1 VGAEERAVNK
11 LACTIALA
19 ISMVAPAGPGAW
31 CQPAGTIKIVVPF
44 SPGGVADTLARL
56 LAEQIGR
63 TQGPTSIVENRP
75 GANGIIGTE
84 AVAHAAPNGSTVLLI
99 PNAFLVNPQLR
110 KANYDALADFEP
122 ICYLTRTPTV
132 VVVNSSS
139 RYLTLSDLIEAA
151 RAKPGEVTLASS
163 VGGVLQIGF
172 VMLTRAAGVSMALV
186 PYPGDAPAVNALLG
200 EHVTS
205 VLYPYSG
212 AVAAQVGA
220 GRLRVLA
227 TAAPTRIKL
236 LPDVPTIAEA
246 GYKDFEVDIWFGL
259 MAPARTPKDKL
270 ARIAGWFTA
279 ALQAPEIRWKLVKM
293 GHEPVGLCGTEFGAL
308 VRKQYDD
315 YGRVVRE
322 AHITAE

>member
-1 VGAEERAVNK
+1 MKK
-11 LACTIALA
+11 LTCTIALA
-19 ISMVAPAGPGAW
+19 MSLVASAGHGAW
-31 CQPAGTIKIVVPF
+31 SQPAETIKIIVPF
-44 SPGGVADTLARL
+44 SAGGVADTLARL
-56 LAEQIGR
+56 LVEQIGR

-75 GANGIIGTE
+75 GANGVIGTE
-84 AVAHAAPNGSTVLLI
+84 AVAHAAPSGSTVLLV

-110 KANYDALADFEP
+110 KVNYSALDDFEP
-122 ICYLTRTPTV
+122 ICYLTRTPTIV
-132 VVVNSSS
+132 AVNSASP
-139 RYLTLSDLIEAA
+139 YLTLVDLIDAA
-151 RAKPGEVTLASS
+151 RAKPGEVSVASS

-172 VMLTRAAGVSMALV
+172 VMLTRAAGVNMALV
-186 PYPGDAPAVNALLG
+186 PYLGDAPAVNALLG
-200 EHVTS
+200 GHVTS

-212 AVAAQVGA
+212 AVAAQVDG

-227 TAAPTRIKL
+227 TASRARIKL

-259 MAPARTPKDKL
+259 MAPARTPKEKL

-279 ALQAPEIRWKLVKM
+279 ALQAPEIQSKLVNM
-293 GHEPVGLCGTEFGAL
+293 GHDPVGLCGTEFGAL

-315 YGRVVRE
+315 YGRVIRA